1 MAGYQFFHVEC
12 YAREESTK
20 QRTQTKK
27 QSDGTFKSKEVA
39 KEKRGNIK
47 WVIDEAKREQ
57 NSCYHI
63 DNPQAPIVLMGNL
76 DEVQAEA
83 TVWAEEATDAQGRKL
98 RKDAHCLL
106 AGVISLPRSEE
117 ENWEQFK
124 AKSIDW
130 LKEKYGENLRCVVEH
145 QDEAHPHLHFYCVPK
160 AGQSFDD
167 LHEGKRAQKELK
179 KKNPKATKQEQNI
192 AFAEAMRQTQD
203 DFSNRVGQRFGLA
216 RLGPGRRRL
225 TRAQWQAEQKQAE
238 ALQKTLNRKKAY
250 KKMFKEQALKE
261 AQPLIA
267 EAKEQARE
275 EGLAEAQ
282 GMGAKVGGLWS
293 GFKDKLSKP
302 SERELQAQQEAQR
315 AIAEAQRAKEQAQEE
330 ARKAKVQADN
340 RVSTVSQQVLT
351 ERARAESLG
360 KELDRTREDAVKLH
374 KQLEYYKKN
383 APHLPV
389 PK

>member
-39 KEKRGNIK
+39 KEKRGNIQ
-47 WVIDEAKREQ
+47 WIIDEAKREQ
-57 NSCYHI
+57 NSSYHI
-63 DNPQAPIVLMGNL
+63 DNPEAPIVLLGDL
-76 DEVQAEA
+76 DKVQEEA
-83 TVWAEEATDAQGRKL
+83 IQWAEEATDAQGRKL

-117 ENWEQFK
+117 SQWEQFK
-124 AKSIDW
+124 EKTIKW
-130 LKEKYGENLRCVVEH
+130 LKEKYSDNLRCVIEH
-145 QDEAHPHLHFYCVPK
+145 QDESHPHLHFYCVPK

-179 KKNPKATKQEQNI
+179 KKNPQATKQEQNL
-192 AFAEAMRQTQD
+192 AFCEAMRATQD
-203 DFSNRVGQRFGLA
+203 DFANRVGQRFGLA

-225 TRAQWQAEQKQAE
+225 TRAQWQAEQTQAE

-351 ERARAESLG
+351 EKARAESLS
-360 KELDRTREDAVKLH
+360 KDLDRTREDAVKLH

>member
-27 QSDGTFKSKEVA
+27 NADGSFSSKEIA

-83 TVWAEEATDAQGRKL
+83 TAWAEEATDAQGRKL

-117 ENWEQFK
+117 SQWEQFK
-124 AKSIDW
+124 EKSIKW
-130 LKEKYGENLRCVVEH
+130 LKEKYSDNLRCVIEH
-145 QDEAHPHLHFYCVPK
+145 QDEAHPHLHFYCVAK
-160 AGQSFDD
+160 KGQYFDD

-179 KKNPKATKQEQNI
+179 KKNPQATKQEQNI

-225 TRAQWQAEQKQAE
+225 TRAAWQAEQKQAE
-238 ALQKTLNRKKAY
+238 MLKKTLDKKNAY
-250 KKMFKEQALKE
+250 KKHYKKQAIEE
-261 AQPLIA
+261 AQPLI
-267 EAKEQARE
+267 EQAKEEARE

-302 SERELQAQQEAQR
+302 SERELQAQQEAQ
-315 AIAEAQRAKEQAQEE
+315 AEIAKAQKAKTHAEEE

-340 RVSTVSQQVLT
+340 RVSTVAQQVLT
-351 ERARAESLG
+351 EKARAESLS

>member
-47 WVIDEAKREQ
+47 WIIDEAKREQ

-63 DNPQAPIVLMGNL
+63 DNPEAPIVLLGDL
-76 DEVQAEA
+76 DKVQEEA
-83 TVWAEEATDAQGRKL
+83 IQWAEEATDAQGRKL

-117 ENWEQFK
+117 SQWEQFK
-124 AKSIDW
+124 EKSIKW
-130 LKEKYGENLRCVVEH
+130 LKEKYSDNLRCVIEH
-145 QDEAHPHLHFYCVPK
+145 QDEAHPHLHFYCVAKP
-160 AGQSFDD
+160 GQSFDD

-179 KKNPKATKQEQNI
+179 KKNPQATKQEQNL
-192 AFAEAMRQTQD
+192 AFAEAMRATQD

-225 TRAQWQAEQKQAE
+225 TRAAWQAEQKQAE
-238 ALQKTLNRKKAY
+238 MLKKTLDKKNAY
-250 KKMFKEQALKE
+250 KKHYKKQAIEE
-261 AQPLIA
+261 AQPLI
-267 EAKEQARE
+267 EQAKEEARE

-282 GMGAKVGGLWS
+282 KAGAKLGGLFVGIKEKFS
-293 GFKDKLSKP
+293 GP
-302 SERELQAQQEAQR
+302 TEREQQ
-315 AIAEAQRAKEQAQEE
+315 AIAEAQRAKEHAEEE
-330 ARKAKVQADN
+330 ARRAKNQADN
-340 RVSTVSQQVLT
+340 RVSTVAQQLQAQ
-351 ERARAESLG
+351 RARAQQLE
-360 KELDRTREDAVKLH
+360 KELIDKERKIRELTQFQQQEK
-374 KQLEYYKKN
+374 KQTFKIK
-383 APHLPV
+383 
-389 PK
+389 